1 MLPFET
7 SSTLYKQ
14 LSHNNL
20 SRTLVWAL
28 PARCRDNQ
36 GPRSDPWEGAHSS
49 AAASFGRE
57 TGRPIWSCNGVH
69 PQSSFHKHTEHKTPL
84 QLDRCK
90 VKNPKDK
97 GVRWGWGLHH
107 RFWFLNHRGRLQ
119 QSKSNQVSEFSN
131 RAPLA
136 STNKKTIPR
145 ALPGHLKGV
154 LSIFVPP
161 ASGKGQHQK
170 DQTCT

>member
-1 MLPFET
+1 MPNCISRVERVVGRRR
-7 SSTLYKQ
+7 
-14 LSHNNL
+14 LSGFRNL
-20 SRTLVWAL
+20 RQYTNTQKWSKSPRRT
-28 PARCRDNQ
+28 RCLQAGKR
-36 GPRSDPWEGAHSS
+36 GLSYPRSRLPSPVQ
-49 AAASFGRE
+49 
-57 TGRPIWSCNGVH
+57 T
-69 PQSSFHKHTEHKTPL
+69 
-84 QLDRCK
+84 
-90 VKNPKDK
+90 K